1 MREYD
6 IIVVGGG
13 HAGCEAALASARMGL
28 DTLLLTINISTIAQM
43 ACNCSI
49 GGPAKGHL
57 VREIDALGGQQA
69 LATDSTY
76 THIRMLNTGKGP
88 AVHALRAQ
96 VDKRLYEAFMRRTL
110 MGQKRLDVKQ
120 GMVEELVS
128 ESASQRVGESTGR
141 RVVGVRTQ
149 TGMEYGARCVIVT
162 TGTFLKGLIHIGETQ
177 FPGGRAGESAAEKL
191 SDSLRSLGFELG
203 RLKTGTT
210 PRIDR
215 NTVDFSK
222 CEVQESE
229 PDAGPFSFVSGKTL
243 RPFDGLRAQGDRE
256 AQGDLPCHLTYTN
269 DRTRDVILRNLQ
281 RSAMYGGR
289 IQGVGPRYC
298 PSIEDKIVKFPDK
311 RQHQVFLEQEGW
323 DTDEVYVQ
331 GMSTSL
337 PEEVQIEFLRTIPG
351 LEDSRMFRPGYAIE
365 YDFAPP
371 TQLKPSLETKLIDG
385 LFFAGQINGTSGY
398 EEAAAQGLI
407 AAINACRQLRGE
419 EPVVIGRSQ
428 GYIGVLIDDLVTKGV
443 TDPYR
448 LLTSRAEYRLLLRQ
462 DNADL
467 RLTPIGREIGLVDDR
482 RWELFS
488 AKRRMIENER
498 ERLAST
504 FVRPSDRQVLGIL
517 GIELADRSCSL
528 EEILRRPEVRY
539 ADIARAAGML
549 RQAQHDGDR
558 GEEKRHSECSE
569 ESRRDGGRDGSV
581 PPDVAEQVEL
591 AIKYSGY
598 IERQE
603 TQVAQA
609 AKMEEKPI
617 PESVD
622 YNSIRS
628 LSREAREKLS
638 NVRPG
643 TLGQASRIPGITPA
657 DTAILAVHVEYLR
670 MRAGT
675 GRRE

>member
-1 MREYD
+1 MRTYD
-6 IIVVGGG
+6 IIVIGGG
-13 HAGCEAALASARMGL
+13 HAGCEAALACARMGFE
-28 DTLLLTINISTIAQM
+28 TLLLTININTIAQM

-57 VREIDALGGQQA
+57 VREIDALGGEQA
-69 LATDSTY
+69 LATDATY

-88 AVHALRAQ
+88 AVRALRAQ

-110 MGQKRLDVKQ
+110 MGQERLDVKQ
-120 GMVEELVS
+120 AVVEELVA
-128 ESASQRVGESTGR
+128 ESREQRAEGRQGAAR

-162 TGTFLKGLIHIGETQ
+162 TGTFLNGLIHIGETQ
-177 FPGGRAGESAAEKL
+177 IRAGRAGEFAAERL

-210 PRIDR
+210 PRIDKK
-215 NTVDFSK
+215 TVDFSK

-229 PDAGPFSFVSGKTL
+229 PDAGPFSFVG
-243 RPFDGLRAQGDRE
+243 GGGRE
-256 AQGDLPCHLTYTN
+256 TREDLPCYLTYTN
-269 DRTRDVILRNLQ
+269 DATKDVILRNLE

-298 PSIEDKIVKFPDK
+298 PSIEDKIVRFPDK
-311 RQHQVFLEQEGW
+311 RRHQVFLEQEGW
-323 DTDEVYVQ
+323 DTDEIYVQ

-351 LEDSRMFRPGYAIE
+351 LENVRMFRPGYAIE

-398 EEAAAQGLI
+398 EEAAAQGLM
-407 AAINACRQLRGE
+407 AAINACLKLRDRG
-419 EPVVIGRSQ
+419 PIVIRRNE

-467 RLTPIGREIGLVDDR
+467 RLTPIGRDAGLVDDR
-482 RWELFS
+482 RWEVFLV
-488 AKRRMIENER
+488 KRDTIEKER
-498 ERLAST
+498 KRLATT
-504 FVRPSDRQVLGIL
+504 FVKPSDRAVLDAL
-517 GIELADRSCSL
+517 GVELADRSCSL
-528 EEILRRPEVRY
+528 EELLRRPEIRY
-539 ADIARAAGML
+539 ADIARAETL
-549 RQAQHDGDR
+549 RQAQGDKGR
-558 GEEKRHSECSE
+558 GRGSGARGQGRDAPGRHSERSE
-569 ESRRDGGRDGSV
+569 ESRREGKRNGLV
-581 PPDVAEQVEL
+581 PPEVAEQVEL

-603 TQVAQA
+603 NQVAQA
-609 AKMEEKPI
+609 ARMEETPI
-617 PESVD
+617 PESID
-622 YNSIRS
+622 YGAIRS
-628 LSREAREKLS
+628 LSNEAGEKLS
-638 NVRPG
+638 RVRPR

-657 DTAILAVHVEYLR
+657 DTAILAVYLEYLR
-670 MRAGT
+670 KRAGT
-675 GRRE
+675 GSRE